1 MTVAHDV
8 ARRKLLS
15 LGAAGLLSAG
25 VMGRADKVAA
35 MQPSLSP
42 TSPQAG
48 AGAVTGQLKAI
59 AGGGNSTS
67 LFLPAA
73 YGGKDQAVRP
83 AEADQLTLDW
93 HKARFQALF
102 DAVSDQGVQS
112 ILLRNVNNT
121 AYFTGIQVF
130 ASERPQ
136 GVLKNRDDA
145 GPWVFHPTHYTE
157 ILKTSWVDGSRE
169 YFDFPHAAG
178 GFPNRGQVVA
188 GPSVDLFAFLLE
200 GVRDRGVQGGKLGVD
215 GELYPSEL
223 AKIQSILPGVEVV
236 NIGGAIR
243 NLRIVKTPEELA
255 LYSRSYLYNDRAQAF
270 ARDYLL
276 TYGTDVTDLELE
288 SVTQLWLLD
297 DLYITIDLGGG
308 QVNKGAGTRG
318 TVKIRTGRN
327 TGVSAPNQPYY
338 QRFGPNQSVQLTSV
352 VKIDGCGGE
361 AYRVLLTAGSDG
373 VFDPHAERLWSASLR
388 SCDIQRDLQKVGA
401 QANLIAKAIYDDLV
415 EQNLHRYVYHR
426 PAHGLASEGHYAP
439 FIALGDETRLPLN
452 SALSQEPGL
461 YDSERGFGFN
471 WSDTVVTGQDKG
483 YRLSRVP
490 YSREWNLLK
499 L

>member
-1 MTVAHDV
+1 MTASHDL

-35 MQPSLSP
+35 MQPAIADALP
-42 TSPQAG
+42 
-48 AGAVTGQLKAI
+48 GAVTGQLKAV
-59 AGGGNSTS
+59 AGRGTSSS
-67 LFLPAA
+67 LFLPPV
-73 YGGKDQAVRP
+73 YGGKDQPVAP
-83 AEADQLTLDW
+83 TKADQLTLDW
-93 HKARFQALF
+93 HKARFAALF
-102 DAVSDQGVQS
+102 DAVADQGVQS

-136 GVLKNRDDA
+136 AVLKNRDDA

-157 ILKTSWVDGSRE
+157 ILKTSWVDGSKE

-188 GPSVDLFAFLLE
+188 GPSVDLFGFMLE
-200 GVRDRGVQGGKLGVD
+200 GIRDKGVQGNKLGVD

-223 AKIQSILPGVEVV
+223 AKVQAILPNVEVV
-236 NIGGAIR
+236 NVSGAIR

-297 DLYITIDLGGG
+297 DLYNSIDLGGG

-327 TGVSAPNQPYY
+327 TGISAPNQPYY
-338 QRFGPNQSVQLTSV
+338 QRFGPDQSVQLTSV
-352 VKIDGCGGE
+352 VKLDGCGGE
-361 AYRVLLTAGSDG
+361 AYRVLLTAGADG
-373 VFDPHAERLWSASLR
+373 KFDPHAERLWTASLR
-388 SCDIQRDLQKVGA
+388 SCDIQRDLQKAGA

-415 EQNLHRYVYHR
+415 AQDLQRYVFHR

-490 YSREWNLLK
+490 YSREWNLLT